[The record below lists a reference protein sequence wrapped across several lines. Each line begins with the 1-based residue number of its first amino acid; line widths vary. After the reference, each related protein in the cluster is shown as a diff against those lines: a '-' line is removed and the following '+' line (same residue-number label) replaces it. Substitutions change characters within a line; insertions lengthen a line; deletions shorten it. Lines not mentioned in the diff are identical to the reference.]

1 MNFEFEVGMALVWL
15 ALLGSIALGVYL
27 ALDHFLGGL
36 I

>member
-1 MNFEFEVGMALVWL
+1 MNGSFDGVMVLAWV
-15 ALLGSIALGVYL
+15 ALLASIAIGVYL